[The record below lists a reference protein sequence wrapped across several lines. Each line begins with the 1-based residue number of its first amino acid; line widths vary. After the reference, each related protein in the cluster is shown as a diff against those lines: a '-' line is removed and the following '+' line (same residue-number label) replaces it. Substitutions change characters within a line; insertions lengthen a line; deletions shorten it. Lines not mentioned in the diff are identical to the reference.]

1 MKPMQFKSF
10 KTCLFNYLLMGFVL
24 FSFSAFATVKKAV
37 ENNAISFTENKG
49 QITDQNLKSRKD
61 ILFIGGNGHLNFHL
75 RPNGVSYQQYRV
87 TAWSTFK
94 DPLTEKTIQTP
105 SLTTIY
111 RLDQTWLN
119 CNASPKIETGN
130 VAPGYNNYYI
140 SGFVEGI
147 KNVRSFEQ
155 VLYKNLYNGIDLKWY
170 TKNGYLKY
178 DFIIAP
184 FSDPSQIQ
192 TEINGAT
199 SITINQKGELVIVTP
214 LGTIIE
220 EAPLVI
226 QNHKT
231 LKSNWVLK
239 QNIVSFQI
247 QNIDPRFPV
256 VIDPGVRQWGTY
268 YGGTGGDSG
277 LNTIC
282 DPTGNVY
289 LAGTTNSTGG
299 NVIATVGSHQV
310 VYGGGVD
317 NAYLAK
323 FNPNGVRIWSTYYGG
338 NVREIGSSCA
348 LDGNGNIVLCGYSLG
363 SGSNAVATPGCHQYI
378 HAGQWDAFL
387 VKFNNNGVRQWGTFY
402 GGMGVDYG
410 FSVAADVAGN
420 IYLGGKT
427 DAPTTTAIAT
437 PGSHQSSFGGI
448 EDAFIVK
455 FNPSGVRQWA
465 TYYGGTGTDIGR
477 GICVD
482 ASANIYLAGWS
493 DNTQAN
499 VIGSP
504 GSHQN
509 APGGNLDG
517 FVVKFNTNGVRQWGT
532 QYGGGGIDQAYDVD
546 VDLNSNVYITGKT
559 ASSTSIATVGSHQP
573 FFAGGNFDAFITCFN
588 SSGVRQW
595 GTYYGSNADEEAWT
609 CAVHKTGH
617 IYLAGLAGA
626 STGTAVAT
634 VGSHQPNYG
643 GGTWD
648 CFIAQFDPN
657 GLRMWGSFYGETGD
671 DVLYG
676 CSTDNFYNLFIT
688 GSTDTNTGTS
698 IATVGSHQPA
708 FSGGFGDGFLAKFY
722 DCPAPVPP
730 SNSTPSANL
739 VICSGNTTTLH
750 VNSAS
755 IINWFASATSTASL
769 GSGTSYTTPVLTAG
783 TYTYFVEASS
793 CTVSLTR
800 TPITVT
806 VNPLPTLNIVANPTL
821 LCAGKSATLLIN
833 GVDTYTWDSGANT
846 NSIIVMPSATTIYS
860 VSATNSFNCVNNN
873 TINVTVYP
881 LDPVSLTP
889 SSYTSCLTIFGGAPI
904 TLTGTPSGGTFS
916 GPNVSG
922 NSLNP
927 TALGVF
933 NPVYTY
939 TNPTTG
945 CVNSATISIQVYS
958 CMGLNTI
965 DANDRSVLVYPNP
978 TKGHVFVES
987 FDQSIKEITLTDVN
1001 GKLIYNEKLDQKKVS
1016 VNLTPFAK
1024 GIYII
1029 KIKTSDQ
1036 LREMKLI
1043 KE

>member
-1 MKPMQFKSF
+1 MRIHGI
-10 KTCLFNYLLMGFVL
+10 LAALMLV
-24 FSFSAFATVKKAV
+24 SFSAYSHSKTPTIDQALVF
-37 ENNAISFTENKG
+37 IENKG
-49 QITDQNLKSRKD
+49 QITDQYLKPRND
-61 ILFIGGNGHLNFHL
+61 IRFSGSDGLLDFHL
-75 RPNGVSYQQYRV
+75 RSNGISYQQYHV
-87 TAWSTFK
+87 TSWNTVK
-94 DPLTEKTIQTP
+94 DPLTEKTIKTP

-119 CNASPKIETGN
+119 CNTSVKIETIN
-130 VAPGYNNYYI
+130 EVPGYSNYYAN
-140 SGFVEGI
+140 GTVEGVI
-147 KNVRSFEQ
+147 NVRSFEEI
-155 VLYKNLYNGIDLKWY
+155 VYKNIYKGIDLKWY
-170 TKNGYLKY
+170 KKNDQLKY
-178 DFIIAP
+178 DFIVAP
-184 FSDPSQIQ
+184 FTDPSIIR
-192 TEINGAT
+192 TEINGAK
-199 SITINQKGELVIVTP
+199 SIQINNKGELVIETP

-226 QNHKT
+226 QNNKT

-247 QNIDPRFPV
+247 ENIDPRFPLI
-256 VIDPGVRQWGTY
+256 IDPGVRQWGTY
-268 YGGTGGDSG
+268 YGGSGGDSG
-277 LNTIC
+277 LNTVC

-289 LAGTTNSTGG
+289 MAGTTNSTNG
-299 NVIATVGSHQV
+299 NVIATVGSHQS
-310 VYGGGVD
+310 VYGGGID
-317 NAYLAK
+317 NAFLAK
-323 FNPNGVRIWSTYYGG
+323 FNPNGVRIWATYYGG
-338 NVREIGSSCA
+338 NVREIGSSCT
-348 LDGNGNIVLCGYSLG
+348 LDGNGNVVLCGYSLG

-378 HAGQWDAFL
+378 PAGQWDAFV
-387 VKFNNNGVRQWGTFY
+387 VKFNSSGVRQWGTFY
-402 GGMGVDYG
+402 GDFGVDYG
-410 FSVAADVAGN
+410 FSVAADASGN
-420 IYLGGKT
+420 IYLAGKT
-427 DAPTTTAIAT
+427 DAPTTTVIAT
-437 PGSHQSSFGGI
+437 PGSHQPTFGGI
-448 EDAFIVK
+448 EDAFLVK

-465 TYYGGTGTDIGR
+465 TYYGGTGTDVGR

-482 ASANIYLAGWS
+482 ANANIYLAGWS

-509 APGGNLDG
+509 IPGGNLDG
-517 FVVKFNTNGVRQWGT
+517 FVVKFNTNGIRQWGT
-532 QYGGGGIDQAYDVD
+532 QYGGSGIDQAYDVD

-573 FFAGGNFDAFITCFN
+573 FFAGGNFDAFMTCFN

-617 IYLAGLAGA
+617 IYIAGSAGA

-634 VGSHQPNYG
+634 VGSHQPNFG

-648 CFIAQFDPN
+648 CFVAQFDPN
-657 GLRMWGSFYGETGD
+657 GVRMWGSFYGETGD

-698 IATVGSHQPA
+698 IATVGSHQPS

-739 VICSGNTTTLH
+739 VICSGNTTTLN

-755 IINWFASATSTASL
+755 TINWFATPTSTTSL
-769 GSGTSYTTPVLTAG
+769 GSGASYTTPVLTAG

-806 VNPLPTLNIVANPTL
+806 VNPLPTLNIIANPTL

-833 GVDTYTWDSGANT
+833 GVDTYTWDNGANT
-846 NSIIVMPSATTIYS
+846 NSIVVTPSATTVYS

-889 SSYTSCLTIFGGAPI
+889 SSYTACLTIFGGGPV
-904 TLTGTPSGGTFS
+904 TLTGTPSGGVYS
-916 GPNVSG
+916 GSNVSG

-945 CVNSATISIQVYS
+945 CVNSVTISIQVYS
-958 CMGLNTI
+958 CMGLKTI
-965 DANDRSVLVYPNP
+965 EANDPSLLVYPNP
-978 TKGHVFVES
+978 TKGQVIIETI
-987 FDQSIKEITLTDVN
+987 DETAKEITILDVN
-1001 GKLIYNEKLDQKKVS
+1001 GKLIHQEKTEQKKVT
-1016 VNLTPFAK
+1016 VNLLPFAN
-1024 GIYII
+1024 GIYFV
-1029 KIKTSDQ
+1029 KIKYNDQ
-1036 LREMKLI
+1036 IHEVKLI
-1043 KE
+1043 KD